1 MKTRIFTAARNY
13 WKPSNYQHIID
24 QDNVAKQIA
33 REQPLQLSRN
43 LRKNLVRCLQRP
55 TRDFARLGVQL
66 GGEFGHL
73 IHIDRGCKILGV
85 AHLDTVLSATPHL
98 ENSLVMTPTLD
109 DRLGVWVLLHLL
121 PSLGFNDYDILLT
134 DNEERGA
141 STAADFC
148 GKEYGYNWIFEF
160 DRQGTDAV
168 TYHYTDR
175 PWLTALEETFTLGQG
190 SYSDIADLAAGVCGV
205 NVGVGYHRQHSY
217 SCYANL
223 QHTIAQTKLFVEFA
237 KRYYDAK
244 FTHTPKPTPLYQPY
258 SSYVTHDDYYLQDNQ
273 AWDHS
278 RSLTRYTPHNL
289 ECTCGEFVA
298 DEWRYCPY
306 CGSKI

>member
-134 DNEERGA
+134 DNE
-141 STAADFC
+141 
-148 GKEYGYNWIFEF
+148 
-160 DRQGTDAV
+160 
-168 TYHYTDR
+168 
-175 PWLTALEETFTLGQG
+175 
-190 SYSDIADLAAGVCGV
+190 
-205 NVGVGYHRQHSY
+205 
-217 SCYANL
+217 
-223 QHTIAQTKLFVEFA
+223 
-237 KRYYDAK
+237 
-244 FTHTPKPTPLYQPY
+244 
-258 SSYVTHDDYYLQDNQ
+258 
-273 AWDHS
+273 
-278 RSLTRYTPHNL
+278 
-289 ECTCGEFVA
+289 
-298 DEWRYCPY
+298 
-306 CGSKI
+306 